1 MDSRPYNNI
10 PKIGCTKVLYRLL
23 RLLQNYLNLYQTQNL
38 ISFSTVQFNPKTEKT
53 PASGIL
59 LEVCQTKST
68 HDGNGPWISIGV
80 GP

>member
-1 MDSRPYNNI
+1 MDSRPDNNI
-10 PKIGCTKVLYRLL
+10 PKLDALRSYRLL
-23 RLLQNYLNLYQTQNL
+23 RLLQNYLKLYQIQNL

>member
-1 MDSRPYNNI
+1 MDSRPDNNI
-10 PKIGCTKVLYRLL
+10 PKLDALRSYRLL
-23 RLLQNYLNLYQTQNL
+23 RLLQNYLKLYQTQNL

-59 LEVCQTKST
+59 LEVCQKKST

>member
-1 MDSRPYNNI
+1 MDSRPDNNI
-10 PKIGCTKVLYRLL
+10 PKLDALRSYRLL
-23 RLLQNYLNLYQTQNL
+23 RLLQNYLKLYQTQNL